1 MTRLQ
6 SEWQRLYGLTA
17 AVACA
22 TAEPLPRLIDA
33 QSQVRAMVLTLAQPA
48 EWAALSAVWQGVQAD
63 LALPAPAI
71 AVDGSQGY
79 QLWFSLAEPVSALQA
94 HAFVAALQAR
104 YLGHIA
110 PARIGLW
117 PGVDGGGD
125 ALASSTAATPAWPAA
140 LPGQAVQAEQWSA
153 FLAPDLA
160 PMFADTPWLDIPP
173 SPDGQADLLAGLRCI
188 QHAAWQSA
196 WGQLQPAPEEAAT
209 APSSMVLA
217 GGPASAWQPAC
228 VPQARAGSQQSPR
241 HFLTEVMNDPGV
253 PLALRVEAAKALLP
267 YSQAPD

>member
-125 ALASSTAATPAWPAA
+125 ALASSTAATPAWPGRAA
-140 LPGQAVQAEQWSA
+140 GQAGVAAVELASASPPPSTPGQS
-153 FLAPDLA
+153 
-160 PMFADTPWLDIPP
+160 PM
-173 SPDGQADLLAGLRCI
+173 
-188 QHAAWQSA
+188 
-196 WGQLQPAPEEAAT
+196 
-209 APSSMVLA
+209 
-217 GGPASAWQPAC
+217 
-228 VPQARAGSQQSPR
+228 RAGAMWPR
-241 HFLTEVMNDPGV
+241 
-253 PLALRVEAAKALLP
+253 
-267 YSQAPD
+267 